1 MFERFDQPATDVI
14 KAAFA
19 EAAELGHD
27 AVGTEHLLLA
37 LATADVVTAKLLAA
51 AGGGAAHIRRVFA
64 KQGWQPSRRR
74 NQEALLASLGVDL
87 AEIRQRVEDTFGPEA
102 ITRAARRVRRPRPR
116 RPRWS
121 WISCSKPWSMGCN
134 SPLAGQPLVLIPRMK
149 RLLER
154 ATHAA
159 RPQLASPSH
168 LLLAI
173 VTGDE
178 PAGEVLAAI
187 GVDLTG
193 LAAATRRQIATQD
206 ASGECAS

>member
-1 MFERFDQPATDVI
+1 
-14 KAAFA
+14 
-19 EAAELGHD
+19 
-27 AVGTEHLLLA
+27 
-37 LATADVVTAKLLAA
+37 
-51 AGGGAAHIRRVFA
+51 
-64 KQGWQPSRRR
+64 
-74 NQEALLASLGVDL
+74 
-87 AEIRQRVEDTFGPEA
+87 
-102 ITRAARRVRRPRPR
+102 
-116 RPRWS
+116 
-121 WISCSKPWSMGCN
+121 MGCN

-159 RPQLASPSH
+159 RPKLASPSH

-206 ASGECAS
+206 ASGERSS

>member
-1 MFERFDQPATDVI
+1 
-14 KAAFA
+14 
-19 EAAELGHD
+19 
-27 AVGTEHLLLA
+27 
-37 LATADVVTAKLLAA
+37 
-51 AGGGAAHIRRVFA
+51 
-64 KQGWQPSRRR
+64 
-74 NQEALLASLGVDL
+74 
-87 AEIRQRVEDTFGPEA
+87 
-102 ITRAARRVRRPRPR
+102 
-116 RPRWS
+116 
-121 WISCSKPWSMGCN
+121 
-134 SPLAGQPLVLIPRMK
+134 MK

-206 ASGECAS
+206 ASGERAS